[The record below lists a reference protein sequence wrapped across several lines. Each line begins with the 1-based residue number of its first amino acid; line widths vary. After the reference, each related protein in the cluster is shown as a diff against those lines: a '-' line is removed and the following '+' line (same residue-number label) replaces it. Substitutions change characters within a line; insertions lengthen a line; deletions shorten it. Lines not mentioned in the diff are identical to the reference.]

1 MPNQNRKQLYGN
13 TLYRKAGIKDHVSG
27 LHILRRTFAT
37 ELFDK
42 GYPIKRI
49 AEYLGDDESTVVR
62 YYVAARK
69 TKEVGGK
76 RIAVVEL

>member
-1 MPNQNRKQLYGN
+1 ML
-13 TLYRKAGIKDHVSG
+13 KDHVSG

-49 AEYLGDDESTVVR
+49 AEYLGFYVHVSLGEIHTRYLNIWYTVKIVSTLDNGGR
-62 YYVAARK
+62 RNEK
-69 TKEVGGK
+69 TN
-76 RIAVVEL
+76 